1 MIYITFY
8 KKKIHFYLTDPQSN
22 AKIHITYH
30 FVMSV
35 CQNTRKAATPMRT

>member
-8 KKKIHFYLTDPQSN
+8 KKKYTFILQTHNQTQ
-22 AKIHITYH
+22 KIHITYH